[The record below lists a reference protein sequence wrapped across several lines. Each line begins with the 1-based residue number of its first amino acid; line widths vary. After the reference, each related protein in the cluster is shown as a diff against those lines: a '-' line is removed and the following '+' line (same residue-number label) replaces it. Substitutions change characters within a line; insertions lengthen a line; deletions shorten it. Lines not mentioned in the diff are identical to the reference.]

1 MKRAGEILREE
12 RLAQKIPIEKV
23 ASQLLIKKEHL
34 QALEEG
40 DWAQL
45 PEPAYIKGF
54 VKSYA
59 SLLGIDAVRLLAL
72 IRGEYDEKKFQA
84 KSSANR
90 LNQKRLMFTPE
101 KLAPAVFLVGL
112 VIFITYLALQ
122 YTSIA
127 KSPELEITTPSDDLT
142 TTASVIEVAGQTEE
156 GATVSVDGQ
165 LVPVDPGGKFFYQL
179 KLEEGKN
186 VIEIIASK
194 KLSPKS
200 KVTRIVRLSR

>member
-1 MKRAGEILREE
+1 MKTAGEILRGT
-12 RLAQKIPIEKV
+12 RLAQKISIEKV

-34 QALEEG
+34 RALEEG

-59 SLLGIDAVRLLAL
+59 SLLGLDTDHLLAL
-72 IRGEYDEKKFQA
+72 VRREYDEKKFQA
-84 KSSANR
+84 KTADFR
-90 LNQKRLMFTPE
+90 HQKRLMFTPE
-101 KLAPAVFLVGL
+101 KLAPAAFAVGL
-112 VIFITYLALQ
+112 VIFVTYLVLQ
-122 YTSIA
+122 YTSIV
-127 KSPELEITTPSDDLT
+127 KSPKLEITTPADDLT

-156 GATVSVDGQ
+156 GTTVSVGGR

-194 KLSPKS
+194 RLSPKT
-200 KVTRIVRLSR
+200 KVTRVVRLSR